1 MKGQQETPGVF
12 YLLEPKSDRHH
23 HIPQITFIVIFA
35 TINKIVFLAGAVVDI
50 CDRKP
55 TINGLC
61 VSSTLGIYYDAET
74 QHCRYMGC
82 SPDKKLFASLED
94 CEKICNSKRR
104 RNRRVRYS
112 QNLS

>member
-1 MKGQQETPGVF
+1 MHFLTVLCILF
-12 YLLEPKSDRHH
+12 AL
-23 HIPQITFIVIFA
+23 ITWTEA
-35 TINKIVFLAGAVVDI
+35 RSRPTVDI

-55 TINGLC
+55 TITGLC

-82 SPDKKLFASLED
+82 SPDKKLFSSLED

-112 QNLS
+112 